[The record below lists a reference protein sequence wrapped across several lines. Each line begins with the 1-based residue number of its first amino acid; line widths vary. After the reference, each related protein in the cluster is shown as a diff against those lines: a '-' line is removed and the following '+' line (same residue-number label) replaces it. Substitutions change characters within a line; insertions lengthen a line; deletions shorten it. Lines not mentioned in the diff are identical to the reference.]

1 VDWRDSCL
9 FLGVE
14 IKHTMP
20 THSLRTFALGTFL
33 TCLSISET
41 VLAQGDQAVPA
52 SPQPSATPTTMPSNA
67 APSNAAPSNAAA
79 SLPPA
84 VLEEAQRIYQ
94 MGQDAYSKG
103 RYDSAFTSFHHAYQM
118 TKAPDLLY
126 NLAKV
131 STKLGQKEVAVGY
144 YRQYLAGH
152 PADEVTVQ
160 KELDDL
166 QGPVVATAVSATASD
181 PAAEP
186 QIPRWVPW
194 AMIGGGAGL
203 LGISIGLLVAGGIT
217 PVDSSADQAQRRAML
232 ASGGVLG
239 GIGLAATVGGVV
251 LRLRDK
257 RSTAPK
263 TAQLFLA
270 PSGLGL
276 QLAGTY

>member
-1 VDWRDSCL
+1 
-9 FLGVE
+9 
-14 IKHTMP
+14 MP
-20 THSLRTFALGTFL
+20 THSFRTLSLGIWL
-33 TCLSISET
+33 AGVSIST
-41 VLAQGDQAVPA
+41 AASAQGGQAAKASLPA
-52 SPQPSATPTTMPSNA
+52 SPATPAATAPPATAPPA
-67 APSNAAPSNAAA
+67 APTSDAAAAAAAHGAAP
-79 SLPPA
+79 LPPA

-152 PADEVTVQ
+152 PSDEVAVQ

-166 QGPVVATAVSATASD
+166 LG
-181 PAAEP
+181 PAALVPAAAPPPADSSSEP

-203 LGISIGLLVAGGIT
+203 LGISLGLLVAGGIT
-217 PVDSSADQAQRRAML
+217 PADTSADQAQRRAML

-257 RSTAPK
+257 KTPVPN
-263 TAQLFLA
+263 TAQVFLA

-276 QLAGTY
+276 QLVGTY

>member
-1 VDWRDSCL
+1 
-9 FLGVE
+9 
-14 IKHTMP
+14 MP
-20 THSLRTFALGTFL
+20 THSLRTLALGTLL
-33 TCLSISET
+33 TCLSISDT
-41 VLAQGDQAVPA
+41 ALAQGDQAVPA
-52 SPQPSATPTTMPSNA
+52 SQPPSTTPTANPPSV
-67 APSNAAPSNAAA
+67 PPGSGAAA
-79 SLPPA
+79 LPPA

-166 QGPVVATAVSATASD
+166 QGPVVATPIPATPSD
-181 PAAEP
+181 PVAEP

-217 PVDSSADQAQRRAML
+217 PADTSADQAQRRAML

-263 TAQLFLA
+263 TAQIFLA

-276 QLAGTY
+276 QLVGTY